1 LCYRIDWLQDRA
13 GRMREGRM
21 LTRRR
26 MLPCLAAA
34 CAAASPS
41 FAQSGKTLHLGAIAS
56 GAPMTPDSSLGKILI
71 GALADLGYAPGR
83 NLVYAARGALADLA
97 KLPGLIEELR
107 AAGPETLVAIGYPC
121 AAAAKAAGVPT
132 VIFAGAGDPVATG
145 LIDTWAHPGGVVTGI
160 SDIAATLTVKRL
172 EFLKAFSPQ
181 LKRVAM
187 LWNTDD
193 RAMTLRY
200 QASAETAQTQ
210 GLIVQPLGVREPD
223 DFNGAFAAMDR
234 DKPDA
239 ILMVADALTAL
250 NRKRVFEYAAAHRL
264 PAIYES
270 DSFAREGGLMSY
282 GADQLESLTR
292 AASMVDRIFKGARPG
307 DIPFEQPT
315 RYLFVVNMKTA
326 RAMGLEPPV
335 TLLALADDVIE

>member
-1 LCYRIDWLQDRA
+1 
-13 GRMREGRM
+13 M

-26 MLPCLAAA
+26 ILTSLAAA

-41 FAQSGKTLHLGAIAS
+41 FGQTDKTLRLGAIAS
-56 GAPMTPDSSLGKILI
+56 GGPMAADSPLGKILL

-83 NLVYAARGALADLA
+83 NLVFAARGAMADLA
-97 KLPGLIEELR
+97 KLPALIEELR
-107 AAGPETLVAIGYPC
+107 AAGSEILVALGYPS
-121 AAAAKAAGVPT
+121 AAAAKAADVPT

-145 LIDTWAHPGGVVTGI
+145 LVESWAHPGGVITGI
-160 SDIAATLTVKRL
+160 SDVASTLTIKRL
-172 EFLKAFSPQ
+172 ELLKAFSPQ

-200 QASAETAQTQ
+200 QASAATAQTQ

-239 ILMVADALTAL
+239 ILMVADALTVL
-250 NRKRVFEYAAAHRL
+250 NRKRVFDYAAAHRL

-270 DSFAREGGLMSY
+270 DFFAREGGLMSY
-282 GADQLESLTR
+282 GADQGESLTR
-292 AASMVDRIFKGARPG
+292 AASMVDRIFKGARPA

-315 RYLFVVNMKTA
+315 RYLFVINLRTA
-326 RAMGLEPPV
+326 KAMGLEPPV
-335 TLLALADDVIE
+335 TLLGLADDVIE

>member
-1 LCYRIDWLQDRA
+1 
-13 GRMREGRM
+13 M

-26 MLPCLAAA
+26 ILTSLAAA

-41 FAQSGKTLHLGAIAS
+41 FAQSDKTLHLGAIAS
-56 GAPMTPDSSLGKILI
+56 GAPMTPDSPFGKVLI
-71 GALADLGYAPGR
+71 AALADLGYAPDR
-83 NLVYAARGALADLA
+83 NLVFAARGAMADPA

-107 AAGPETLVAIGYPC
+107 AAGVEILVAIGYPS

-132 VIFAGAGDPVATG
+132 VIFSGAGDPVATG
-145 LIDTWAHPGGVVTGI
+145 LVESWAHPGGTITGI
-160 SDIAATLTVKRL
+160 SDVAATLTVKRL
-172 EFLKAFSPQ
+172 ELLKALSPQ

-200 QASAETAQTQ
+200 QASAETAQMQ
-210 GLIVQPLGVREPD
+210 GLIVQPLGVREPN
-223 DFNGAFAAMDR
+223 DFVGAFAAMDR

-250 NRKRVFEYAAAHRL
+250 NRKRVFDYAAAHRL
-264 PAIYES
+264 PAIYETE
-270 DSFAREGGLMSY
+270 SFAREGGLMSY
-282 GADQLESLTR
+282 GADQRESLTR
-292 AASMVDRIFKGARPG
+292 AASMVDRIFNGVRPG

-315 RYLFVVNMKTA
+315 RYLFVFNMKTA

-335 TLLALADDVIE
+335 NLLALADDVIE

>member
-1 LCYRIDWLQDRA
+1 
-13 GRMREGRM
+13 M

-26 MLPCLAAA
+26 ILTSLAAA

-41 FAQSGKTLHLGAIAS
+41 FAQSDKTLHLGAIAS
-56 GAPMTPDSSLGKILI
+56 GAPMTPDSPLGKILLT
-71 GALADLGYAPGR
+71 ALAGLGYAPGR
-83 NLVYAARGALADLA
+83 NLVFAARGAMADLE

-107 AAGPETLVAIGYPC
+107 AAGAEILVALGYPS
-121 AAAAKAAGVPT
+121 AAAAKAVGVPT

-145 LIDTWAHPGGVVTGI
+145 LVESWAHPGGVITGI
-160 SDIAATLTVKRL
+160 SDVAATLTVKRL
-172 EFLKAFSPQ
+172 EMLKAFSPQ

-200 QASAETAQTQ
+200 QASAETAQMQ
-210 GLIVQPLGVREPD
+210 GLIVQPLGVREPN

-239 ILMVADALTAL
+239 ILMVADALTVL
-250 NRKRVFEYAAAHRL
+250 NRKRVFDYAAAHRL

-282 GADQLESLTR
+282 GADQRESLTR
-292 AASMVDRIFKGARPG
+292 AASMVDRILKGARPG

-315 RYLFVVNMKTA
+315 RYLFVINLNTA
-326 RAMGLEPPV
+326 RAMGLDPPLN
-335 TLLALADDVIE
+335 LLALADDVIE

>member
-1 LCYRIDWLQDRA
+1 
-13 GRMREGRM
+13 M

-26 MLPCLAAA
+26 ILTSLAAA
-34 CAAASPS
+34 SAAAAGPS
-41 FAQSGKTLHLGAIAS
+41 FGQNDKTLRLGAIGS
-56 GAPMTPDSSLGKILI
+56 GGPLMADSPRGKILLS
-71 GALADLGYAPGR
+71 ALAGLGYTLGR
-83 NLVYAARGALADLA
+83 NLAFAARGAMADPT
-97 KLPGLIEELR
+97 KLPGLIQELT
-107 AAGPETLVAIGYPC
+107 AAGTEIFIATGYPS

-132 VIFAGAGDPVATG
+132 VIFTGAGDPVATG
-145 LIDTWAHPGGVVTGI
+145 LIESWAHPGGAVTGI
-160 SDIAATLTVKRL
+160 SDVAATLTVKRL

-200 QASAETAQTQ
+200 QASADTAHMQ

-239 ILMVADALTAL
+239 ILMVADALTVL
-250 NRKRVFEYAAAHRL
+250 NRKRVFDYAFAHRL

-282 GADQLESLTR
+282 GADERESLVR

-315 RYLFVVNMKTA
+315 RYLFVINLKTA
-326 RAMGLEPPV
+326 KAMGLEPPV
-335 TLLALADDVIE
+335 TLLGLADDVIE

>member
-1 LCYRIDWLQDRA
+1 
-13 GRMREGRM
+13 M

-26 MLPCLAAA
+26 ILTSLAAA
-34 CAAASPS
+34 WATAGPS
-41 FAQSGKTLHLGAIAS
+41 FAQAGKALRLGAI
-56 GAPMTPDSSLGKILI
+56 GAGPPMTPDSPLGQILLT
-71 GALADLGYAPGR
+71 ALADLGYAPGR
-83 NLVYAARGALADLA
+83 NLTFAARGAMADLA

-107 AAGPETLVAIGYPC
+107 AAGSEILVAIGYPS

-145 LIDTWAHPGGVVTGI
+145 LVESWAHPGGVITGI
-160 SDIAATLTVKRL
+160 SDVAATLTIKRL
-172 EFLKAFSPQ
+172 ELLKAFSPQ

-200 QASAETAQTQ
+200 QASAATAQTQ
-210 GLIVQPLGVREPD
+210 GLIVLPLGVREPD

-239 ILMVADALTAL
+239 ILMVADALTVL
-250 NRKRVFEYAAAHRL
+250 NRKRVFDYAAAHRL

-270 DSFAREGGLMSY
+270 DFFVREGGLMSY
-282 GADQLESLTR
+282 GADQRESLTR
-292 AASMVDRIFKGARPG
+292 AAAMVDRIFKGARPG

-315 RYLFVVNMKTA
+315 RYLFVINMKTA
-326 RAMGLEPPV
+326 RAIGLEPPL
-335 TLLALADDVIE
+335 TLLGLADEVIE

>member
-1 LCYRIDWLQDRA
+1 
-13 GRMREGRM
+13 M

-26 MLPCLAAA
+26 ILTSLAAV
-34 CAAASPS
+34 CAGAGPS
-41 FAQSGKTLHLGAIAS
+41 FGQTDKALHLGAIGA
-56 GAPMTPDSSLGKILI
+56 GAPMTVNSPLGKILLS
-71 GALADLGYAPGR
+71 ALAGLGYAPGR
-83 NLVYAARGALADLA
+83 NLAFEARGAMADIA
-97 KLPGLIEELR
+97 KLPGLIEELK
-107 AAGPETLVAIGYPC
+107 AAGSEILVAIGYPS
-121 AAAAKAAGVPT
+121 AAAAKAAAIPT

-145 LIDTWAHPGGVVTGI
+145 LIDSWARPGGVITGI
-160 SDIAATLTVKRL
+160 SDVAATLTVKRL
-172 EFLKAFSPQ
+172 ELLRAFSPQ

-200 QASAETAQTQ
+200 EASAATAQTQ
-210 GLIVQPLGVREPD
+210 GLIVQALGVREPD

-239 ILMVADALTAL
+239 ILMVADALTVL
-250 NRKRVFEYAAAHRL
+250 NRQRVFDYAAAHRL

-270 DSFAREGGLMSY
+270 DFFARDGGLMSY
-282 GADQLESLTR
+282 GADQRESLTR
-292 AASMVDRIFKGARPG
+292 AAAMVDRIFKGARPG

-315 RYLFVVNMKTA
+315 RYLFVINLKTA

-335 TLLALADDVIE
+335 TLLGLADDVIE

>member
-1 LCYRIDWLQDRA
+1 V
-13 GRMREGRM
+13 

-26 MLPCLAAA
+26 ILTSLAAA
-34 CAAASPS
+34 CAAAGPS
-41 FAQSGKTLHLGAIAS
+41 FAQTDKTLRLGSIAS
-56 GAPMTPDSSLGKILI
+56 GGPMAADSPLGKILLN
-71 GALADLGYAPGR
+71 ALAGLGYALGR
-83 NLVYAARGALADLA
+83 NLAFAARGATADLT
-97 KLPGLIEELR
+97 KLPALIEELR
-107 AAGPETLVAIGYPC
+107 AAGSEILVALGYPS

-145 LIDTWAHPGGVVTGI
+145 LVESWAHPGGVITGI
-160 SDIAATLTVKRL
+160 SDVAATLTIKRL
-172 EFLKAFSPQ
+172 ELLKAFSPQ

-200 QASAETAQTQ
+200 QASAATAQTQ

-239 ILMVADALTAL
+239 ILMVADALTVL
-250 NRKRVFEYAAAHRL
+250 NRQRVFDYAAAHRL

-270 DSFAREGGLMSY
+270 DFFAREGGLMSY
-282 GADQLESLTR
+282 GADQSESLTR
-292 AASMVDRIFKGARPG
+292 AASMVDRIFKGARPA

-315 RYLFVVNMKTA
+315 RYLFVINLRTA

-335 TLLALADDVIE
+335 TLLGLADDVIE